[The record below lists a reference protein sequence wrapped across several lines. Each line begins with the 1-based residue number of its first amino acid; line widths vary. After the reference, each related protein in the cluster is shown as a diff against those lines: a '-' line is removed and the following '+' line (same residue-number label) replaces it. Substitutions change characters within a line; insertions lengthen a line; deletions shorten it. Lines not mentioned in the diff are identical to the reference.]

1 MPASLSFLYTMPLPM
16 NQLKIKNKYGN
27 HGIKHYIK
35 YFIFYSSP
43 HPIFLKWSSQL
54 NVNPPY
60 KILIAVAPSSA

>member
-43 HPIFLKWSSQL
+43 YPIFFKMEYSIERKSSLQ
-54 NVNPPY
+54 NPN
-60 KILIAVAPSSA
+60 SCRSE